1 MADKTVVDREYM
13 NEFGETRLVMFVLLH
28 LNKTKYPGS
37 HVIKSEKK
45 KFIKRKSSS
54 VRKSGFA
61 VSCGDIILNP
71 QVCCHFFFK

>member
-1 MADKTVVDREYM
+1 MADKTVVDREYT

-45 KFIKRKSSS
+45 NS
-54 VRKSGFA
+54 
-61 VSCGDIILNP
+61 
-71 QVCCHFFFK
+71 